1 MMRSVLPGAPQ
12 SQKAA
17 MSTSIL
23 AKVCGFWPLPRP
35 FTPCSLKLNSLAAK
49 RSPSL

>member
-1 MMRSVLPGAPQ
+1 
-12 SQKAA
+12 

-23 AKVCGFWPLPRP
+23 AKVCGFSPLLPRA
-35 FTPCSLKLNSLAAK
+35 FMPCSLKLNSLAAK